1 MKGKKRH
8 WFWNLLIVLTVIV
21 CLLSFLEHYK
31 NWIRMNE
38 DSIQILSGVYYIEL
52 PFTSMNEVSMVSK
65 IPSLERKNGF
75 SAWEKEKGVFKDSL
89 NEEKLVYVYVDNL
102 RHQKIRLMY
111 NDSLLLFIN
120 LSDSVKTKELYL
132 YLENKIAAQPTQL
145 KQ

>member
-21 CLLSFLEHYK
+21 CILSFLAHYK
-31 NWIRMNE
+31 NWIWKKPDRIE
-38 DSIQILSGVYYIEL
+38 ILSGVYYMEL
-52 PFTSMNEVSMVSK
+52 PFNRMNEVSMVSK
-65 IPSLERKNGF
+65 IPSLDRKNGF
-75 SAWEKEKGVFKDSL
+75 SAWEKEKGIFKDSL

-102 RHQKIRLMY
+102 RHPKIRLTY

-132 YLENKIAAQPTQL
+132 YLEEKIDTQEIQL
-145 KQ
+145 IQ

>member
-1 MKGKKRH
+1 
-8 WFWNLLIVLTVIV
+8 
-21 CLLSFLEHYK
+21 
-31 NWIRMNE
+31 MNA
-38 DSIQILSGVYYIEL
+38 DNIQILSGVYYVEL
-52 PFTSMNEVSMVSK
+52 PFIAMNEVSMVSK

-75 SAWEKEKGVFKDSL
+75 SAWEKEKGIFKDSL

-120 LSDSVKTKELYL
+120 LSDSVKTKNLYL
-132 YLENKIAAQPTQL
+132 YLENKIATQPAQL

>member
-8 WFWNLLIVLTVIV
+8 WFWNILIVLTIIV
-21 CLLSFLEHYK
+21 CLLSFLAHYK
-31 NWIRMNE
+31 NWIWKKADRIE
-38 DSIQILSGVYYIEL
+38 ILSGVYYMEL
-52 PFTSMNEVSMVSK
+52 PFKTMNEVSMVSK

-75 SAWEKEKGVFKDSL
+75 SAWEKEKGIFKDSL

-102 RHQKIRLMY
+102 HHQKIRLTY

-132 YLENKIAAQPTQL
+132 YLEEKIDTQEIQL
-145 KQ
+145 IQ

>member
-21 CLLSFLEHYK
+21 CILSFLAHYK
-31 NWIRMNE
+31 NWIWKKPDRIE
-38 DSIQILSGVYYIEL
+38 ILSGVYYMEL
-52 PFTSMNEVSMVSK
+52 PFNTMNEVSMVSK
-65 IPSLERKNGF
+65 IPSLDRKNGF
-75 SAWEKEKGVFKDSL
+75 SAWEKEKGIFKDSL

-102 RHQKIRLMY
+102 HHQKIRLTY

-132 YLENKIAAQPTQL
+132 YLEEKIDAQEIQL
-145 KQ
+145 IQ

>member
-21 CLLSFLEHYK
+21 CVMVFLAHYK
-31 NWIRMNE
+31 NWIRKKP
-38 DSIQILSGVYYIEL
+38 DSIQVLSGIYYKEL
-52 PFTSMNEVSMVSK
+52 PFSSMNEVFMVGK

-75 SAWEKEKGVFKDSL
+75 SAWEKEKGIFKDSL

-102 RHQKIRLMY
+102 NHEKIRLTY

-132 YLENKIAAQPTQL
+132 YLGEKIASQQTQL
-145 KQ
+145 NQ